1 MRAAPLLAALL
12 ALAACADA
20 DGPAVEAPPS
30 PPPEAAV
37 GSSLGVSDG
46 YARAAP
52 EGGVSAVFFRVENGT
67 GTADTLVAARTDVA
81 GRVEVHETT
90 EGADGLRG
98 MRPVAGVPVPAG
110 GAVAFEPGGLHV
122 MLLDLQRDLDAGETV
137 PVELD
142 FAGGRTLTLDAP
154 VRGLE

>member
-20 DGPAVEAPPS
+20 DAPTVEA

-37 GSSLGVSDG
+37 GSALGVSDG